1 MSTIQDIDREL
12 RPFLNEKGQLTALP
26 AKRRKALLA
35 IFYLAETLDAGREYT
50 EAEINDTLDE
60 WMTFRDHATLR
71 RELFELKLIGRT
83 PDGSRYWRTDVS
95 ISPDKSMG
103 L

>member
-1 MSTIQDIDREL
+1 MQDIDREL

-35 IFYLAETLDAGREYT
+35 IFYLAEKLDAGREYT

-60 WMTFRDHATLR
+60 WMTSRDHATLR

-83 PDGSRYWRTDVS
+83 ADGSRYWRTDVS
-95 ISPDKSMG
+95 ISPDERWVYR
-103 L
+103 